1 MCTQKTNYNS
11 NGQQSFSNKK
21 QISILKRNLSS
32 SEKENERL
40 HSLIDETDAQNEKLE
55 EHLFECLR
63 VSENLGEKSC
73 NDEDVSNLKKEF
85 QEKISKIDELTRKLS
100 STNVRSLNK
109 KI

>member
-1 MCTQKTNYNS
+1 M
-11 NGQQSFSNKK
+11 
-21 QISILKRNLSS
+21 
-32 SEKENERL
+32 
-40 HSLIDETDAQNEKLE
+40 IDETDAQNEKLE

-63 VSENLGEKSC
+63 GSESLSEKSP

-85 QEKISKIDELTRKLS
+85 QEKISKIDELTKNVS